1 MTDLRVD
8 VAVVG
13 GGISGLAA
21 AWALAKR
28 GCSFVVLEAGERWG
42 GVIRSESVDGFL
54 LEGGPDSMLAQ
65 KPDALALCRELGLGP
80 RLVPTNPHERKV
92 FVLHRGR
99 LHALPEGMLLAVPTR
114 IVPFL
119 RSGLFSWPGK
129 LRMGLDLV
137 IPARRGEGDESI
149 ADFLRRR
156 FGDEA
161 VERLGE
167 PLLAGIH
174 AGDPERLSIGCT
186 FPRFA
191 ELERRHG
198 SLVRGM
204 WKAPRPPAPKPGSP
218 PPSAFYSLAGG
229 LGELVEALVARLPA
243 ESLRPGASVSEVAR
257 DGLDGRETRGLAL
270 RLDRGGIVRARAV
283 IVTAPAHRAA
293 ALVAG
298 LAPRAASA
306 LDAIRFAH
314 TATVL
319 LGYRRADVAHPLDG
333 YGMVVPASER
343 LRCSAFSF
351 FSTKFPGRAP
361 EGHVLM
367 RGFLGGMRDPGVLAL
382 DDDALV
388 ALVTREM
395 APVVGLRGA
404 PVLARVF
411 RWPAGTPQ
419 MEVGHMQRLAV
430 IEGDVSTVPG
440 LFLAG
445 AGLRGTGLPDCIAD
459 GTRAA
464 TQAADFAG

>member
-1 MTDLRVD
+1 MADQRVD

-21 AWALAKR
+21 AHALAKAGR
-28 GCSFVVLEAGERWG
+28 SFALLEGGERWG
-42 GVIRSESVDGFL
+42 GVIRSEALDGFL

-65 KPDALALCRELGLGP
+65 KPEALALCHELGLAP
-80 RLVPTNPHERKV
+80 RLVPTNPHQRQV
-92 FVLHRGR
+92 FVLHRRR
-99 LHALPEGMLLAVPTR
+99 LHPLPEGMLLAVPTR
-114 IVPFL
+114 ILPFL

-156 FGDEA
+156 FGHEA

-204 WKAPRPPAPKPGSP
+204 WRAPKPP
-218 PPSAFYSLAGG
+218 PRPAGAPPAAAFYSLQGG
-229 LGELVEALVARLPA
+229 LRELVDALVARLPA
-243 ESLRPGASVSEVAR
+243 ESLSLGAQVETLERDPGAAPPF
-257 DGLDGRETRGLAL
+257 AL
-270 RLDRGGIVRARAV
+270 RLAGGAVLRARSVVLA
-283 IVTAPAHRAA
+283 IPAHRASG
-293 ALVAG
+293 LVAG
-298 LAPRAASA
+298 LAPQAAAA
-306 LDAIRFAH
+306 LATIRFAH

-333 YGMVVPASER
+333 YGLVVPAAER
-343 LRCSAFSF
+343 LRSSAFSF

-361 EGHVLM
+361 AGHVLL
-367 RGFLGGMRDPGVLAL
+367 RGFLGGMRDPEVLAL
-382 DDDALV
+382 DDDALIE
-388 ALVTREM
+388 LVTREM

-404 PVLARVF
+404 PLLARVF

-419 MEVGHMQRLAV
+419 MEVGHMERLAA
-430 IEGDVSTVPG
+430 IESDLARLPG
-440 LFLAG
+440 LLVTG

-459 GTRAA
+459 GT
-464 TQAADFAG
+464 QAARQALASLS